1 MDKTRLDLGRRTTF
15 CVKVSNGSFVW
26 EDSRQVSGVARE
38 RKTQGHV
45 IVKTVDNNGE
55 ILRGRYDFLR
65 ARVFRKGLCDRDP
78 FGGDTMT
85 LLRFSSNPVPRAKLS
100 TSVSAR
106 ATGCRWHAFCRV
118 TR

>member
-1 MDKTRLDLGRRTTF
+1 MEMTSMNKKSASSDAPSKETR
-15 CVKVSNGSFVW
+15 
-26 EDSRQVSGVARE
+26 

-65 ARVFRKGLCDRDP
+65 ARVFRKRLCDRDP

-85 LLRFSSNPVPRAKLS
+85 LLRLPSNPVPRAKLS
-100 TSVSAR
+100 TSVAAR